1 MKSVIASLLM
11 ALRPPDIRLCAFD
24 LDGTLVDAF
33 PAITDSI
40 NHMMR
45 AMRLSPQSLSVV
57 KRSVGLG
64 VENLVRC
71 FVLEEDVPRALA
83 IFREHH
89 DARLRRNI
97 RLLPGA
103 KSLLPFL
110 KAQGCVL
117 AVATNRP
124 LQFCQIILEALGVVK
139 YFDHVLCGDMVARP
153 KPYPD
158 MLQEILRQSGIPAS
172 SALYVGD
179 MTVDVACARAA
190 GFFSVGVP
198 TGSCTRDEL
207 EAVGPGMM
215 VDRLS
220 QVRGLFRK

>member
-1 MKSVIASLLM
+1 M
-11 ALRPPDIRLCAFD
+11 ALWPSDIRLCAFD

-45 AMRLSPQSLSVV
+45 EMHLSPQSLPVV

-89 DARLRRNI
+89 DVRLRQNI

-103 KSLLPFL
+103 KALLPFL
-110 KAQGCVL
+110 KARDCVL

-124 LQFCQIILEALGVVK
+124 LQFCRVILETLGIID
-139 YFDHVLCGDMVARP
+139 YFDHVLCGDMVPRS

-158 MLQEILRQSGIPAS
+158 MLYEILRQSGIPAS
-172 SALYVGD
+172 DAIYVGD

-190 GFFSVGVP
+190 GVFSVVVP

-207 EAVGPGMM
+207 EAVGPGAL

-220 QVRGLFRK
+220 QIRGFFSQ